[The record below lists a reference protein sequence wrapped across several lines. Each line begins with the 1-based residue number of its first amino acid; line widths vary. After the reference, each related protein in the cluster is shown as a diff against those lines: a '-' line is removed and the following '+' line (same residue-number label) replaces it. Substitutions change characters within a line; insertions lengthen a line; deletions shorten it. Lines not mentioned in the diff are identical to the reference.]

1 MSSCW
6 RLPLLAQGS
15 CFLSGPLELITAA
28 VYCRGNQQPPMVD
41 HIQPDLYAIS
51 PVKIYAYTLIKAKV
65 GSLGDMLPFMT
76 GILFRHIEY
85 VYSMYESSWNFP
97 LTRYTW
103 MLDAFPSKTLWRE
116 ERLQLSILH
125 GYSLTFRYKCTSDT
139 KASPPEVNHFLP
151 RQTSK
156 SREDIRRLC
165 APGLPALW
173 EGEKPVILSG
183 LNGGKI
189 LLSFV
194 QFSGMGAR
202 TQPFTDSEPEHWRG
216 L

>member
-1 MSSCW
+1 M
-6 RLPLLAQGS
+6 
-15 CFLSGPLELITAA
+15 
-28 VYCRGNQQPPMVD
+28 
-41 HIQPDLYAIS
+41 
-51 PVKIYAYTLIKAKV
+51 
-65 GSLGDMLPFMT
+65 
-76 GILFRHIEY
+76 
-85 VYSMYESSWNFP
+85 
-97 LTRYTW
+97 
-103 MLDAFPSKTLWRE
+103 
-116 ERLQLSILH
+116 SILH

-202 TQPFTDSEPEHWRG
+202 TQPFTDSEPEH
-216 L
+216 